1 MVVSG
6 FHHTDGGQVSGF
18 PLTTCGN
25 DPSSLLIRRA
35 DIASPCQQG
44 LNFQLP
50 GFLDSNVVEAD
61 LGVSLEKLEAGTFY
75 NRIGELYLEGLF
87 C

>member
-1 MVVSG
+1 MVSG

-25 DPSSLLIRRA
+25 

-61 LGVSLEKLEAGTFY
+61 LGVSLENLEAETFY
-75 NRIGELYLEGLF
+75 NGIGEFCLEGLF